1 MIGKLHGA
9 FDGLTPDGSI
19 LINVGGVA
27 YAVHVSAG
35 TLAEVQRARKDVT
48 LLVHTAVREDAFD
61 LYGFLT
67 EEELVFFKQ
76 LLSVSGIGP
85 KSALGILNVADVP
98 SLRRSIAAGDTSAL
112 TRVFGIGKKS
122 AERIVVELRD
132 KLAKEAGVGGPMGG
146 DGEVM
151 DALMAL
157 GYRAEEVRKALKE
170 MGAENGASVTA
181 RIAAALKYLGSR
193 AG

>member
-1 MIGKLHGA
+1 MIGKLQGEFA
-9 FDGLTPDGSI
+9 GLTPDGAA
-19 LINVGGVA
+19 LIDVGGVG
-27 YAVHVSAG
+27 YAVHVSAS
-35 TLAEVQRARKDVT
+35 TVAELQRSGVHSS
-48 LLVHTAVREDAFD
+48 LLIHTSVREDALD
-61 LYGFLT
+61 LYGFTT

-85 KSALGILNVADVP
+85 KSALGVMNVADAT

-112 TRVFGIGKKS
+112 TRVYGIGKKS

-132 KLAKEAGVGGPMGG
+132 KLAKEAGVGGTGEG
-146 DGEVM
+146 DAEVV

-157 GYRAEEVRKALKE
+157 GYRAEEVRRALKE
-170 MGAENGASVTA
+170 IGVPSGSVTE

-193 AG
+193 KS

>member
-1 MIGKLHGA
+1 MIGKLRGE
-9 FDGLTPDGSI
+9 FIGLTPDGAA
-19 LINVGGVA
+19 LIDVGGVG
-27 YAVHVSAG
+27 YAIRVSAS
-35 TLAEVQRARKDVT
+35 TVAELQRMRKDAS
-48 LLVHTAVREDAFD
+48 LLIHTSVREDALD
-61 LYGFLT
+61 LYGFTT

-85 KSALGILNVADVP
+85 KSALGVLNVADAT
-98 SLRRSIAAGDTSAL
+98 SLRRSIAQGDTSAL
-112 TRVFGIGKKS
+112 TRVYGVGKKS

-132 KLAKEAGVGGPMGG
+132 KLAKEAGTGGESSG
-146 DGEVM
+146 DAEVV

-157 GYRAEEVRKALKE
+157 GYRAEEVRKTLKDINTKE
-170 MGAENGASVTA
+170 GASVTE

>member
-1 MIGKLHGA
+1 MIGKLQGDFA
-9 FDGLTPDGSI
+9 GLTPDGAA
-19 LINVGGVA
+19 LINVGGVG
-27 YAVHVSAG
+27 YCVHVTAG
-35 TLAEVQRARKDVT
+35 TVAEIARAGKAT
-48 LLVHTAVREDAFD
+48 SLLIHTAVREDALD
-61 LYGFLT
+61 LYGFTT

-85 KSALGILNVADVP
+85 KSALGVMNVADAT
-98 SLRRSIAAGDTSAL
+98 SLRRSIAQGDTSAL
-112 TRVFGIGKKS
+112 TRVYGIGKKS

-132 KLAKEAGVGGPMGG
+132 KLAKEAGVGGASEG
-146 DGEVM
+146 DTEVV

-170 MGAENGASVTA
+170 MGLQGGSVTE

-193 AG
+193 GT